1 MTHFRWTLR
10 VVFLLGAILARASQ
24 ASAAPVVFD
33 ATGDFNGVVG
43 ETVLSGTVTIDTAT
57 GKVVS
62 ADLKVEE
69 GGTTLIFDQFRSV
82 AVVGSGSLQSV
93 AITVDGYNEKSRPCR
108 ASARSAPRVTRGLR
122 WRNPQTL
129 PSQRPSAHDILVCT
143 QNRRHLWPPNKWP
156 DLGQPK
162 APVGKVSH
170 DIQGAVAGLKAAGQ
184 DYSQAHGEGNRS
196 QIAAKVQQRSDRS
209 ARHVR
214 SRRSI
219 A

>member
-93 AITVDGYNEKSRPCR
+93 AITVDGYNEKSR
-108 ASARSAPRVTRGLR
+108 
-122 WRNPQTL
+122 
-129 PSQRPSAHDILVCT
+129 
-143 QNRRHLWPPNKWP
+143 
-156 DLGQPK
+156 
-162 APVGKVSH
+162 APVVL
-170 DIQGAVAGLKAAGQ
+170 QLAVPHASLVDYAGGILKPYRVNAPPPTTYWYAPKTGGIYGPPINGLIWGSLKPQ
-184 DYSQAHGEGNRS
+184 
-196 QIAAKVQQRSDRS
+196 
-209 ARHVR
+209 
-214 SRRSI
+214 
-219 A
+219 